1 MQTDKNLE
9 DVHDDFGL
17 GKAEADTIFDFEL
30 FGQHFT
36 SVEFDEVIELTIDD
50 GELVGDELFKHEDI
64 FVFVNVVESVD
75 VWT

>member
-17 GKAEADTIFDFEL
+17 GKAESDTIFDFEL

-75 VWT
+75 V

>member
-50 GELVGDELFKHEDI
+50 
-64 FVFVNVVESVD
+64 
-75 VWT
+75 